1 MADTP
6 EPLRRWLS
14 NAHPIEHA
22 ERSDWAPAQVALAE
36 HGSELSVTLRQRYPE
51 TRIPRSNAAAPGS
64 ASLFSRQ
71 PAGALQP
78 SRRAAGAGTSIEP

>member
-6 EPLRRWLS
+6 ELLRRWLS
-14 NAHPIEHA
+14 NAHPIGHA
-22 ERSDWAPAQVALAE
+22 ERSDWAPAQVVLVQ

-51 TRIPRSNAAAPGS
+51 TRILRSNAAPGS

-78 SRRAAGAGTSIEP
+78 SRRAAGADTSIEP